1 MQILMTF
8 ILLVMICFS
17 LFYIIL
23 NIVSSLFDRILD
35 TKENENDESDV
46 NSIL

>member
-1 MQILMTF
+1 MTF
-8 ILLVMICFS
+8 VLLVMICFS

-23 NIVSSLFDRILD
+23 NILNSLFDRILD
-35 TKENENDESDV
+35 TNENENDESDI

>member
-1 MQILMTF
+1 MTF